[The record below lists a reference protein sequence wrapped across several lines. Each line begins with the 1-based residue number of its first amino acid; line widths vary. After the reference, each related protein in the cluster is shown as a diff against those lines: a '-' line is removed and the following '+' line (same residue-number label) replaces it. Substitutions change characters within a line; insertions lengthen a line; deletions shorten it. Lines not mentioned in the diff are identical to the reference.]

1 MKRESE
7 RADEIALE
15 IQKFQGTNVF
25 CSVRKRTSTWTC
37 VMLIALM
44 SILYD
49 RPTRA
54 HTLSL
59 YVYLYIRAIVFV
71 YSFLFT
77 RNTRDLYSLFTRTVA
92 QNSISRQ
99 HGENDKLRARCSLY
113 LSFRFK
119 PLRSSAFFLVY
130 MMLSTSSLSTLK
142 T

>member
-1 MKRESE
+1 VKRESE

-59 YVYLYIRAIVFV
+59 SMYIYIYAR
-71 YSFLFT
+71 SFLFILFYLLVT
-77 RNTRDLYSLFTRTVA
+77 RAICIRYLQGRLHRIRSLVNTARTTNCVRGVLFIYRLGLNLSV
-92 QNSISRQ
+92 RP
-99 HGENDKLRARCSLY
+99 
-113 LSFRFK
+113 LSF
-119 PLRSSAFFLVY
+119 
-130 MMLSTSSLSTLK
+130 
-142 T
+142 